1 MRNQRGSA
9 SAVALVVV
17 LPLLM
22 VICLGLSWMGNIA
35 TKKAQC
41 EEAARAVARELA
53 TRPDIYSNYSNWW
66 SMDDIDYIVYQVIGS
81 SRANVGFTI
90 GNVCVGSG
98 ISRRTDGYAYARV
111 VYPYSVPIPTFW
123 KRAAS
128 AGTPLWGGAGTAQ
141 APTIRIVGEALFKVV
156 D

>member
-1 MRNQRGSA
+1 MRDQRGSA

-22 VICLGLSWMGNIA
+22 VVCLGLSWMGNVA
-35 TKKAQC
+35 AKKAQC

-53 TRPDIYSNYSNWW
+53 TRPEIYSTYSNWW
-66 SMDDIDYIVYQVIGS
+66 SMDDIDYIVYQAVGGS
-81 SRANVGFTI
+81 GATVGFAI

-98 ISRRTDGYAYARV
+98 ISKRTDGYAYAKVTYNYR
-111 VYPYSVPIPTFW
+111 VPIPTFW
-123 KRAAS
+123 KRASS
-128 AGTPLWGGAGTAQ
+128 AGTPIWAGAGTAQ
-141 APTIRIVGEALFKVV
+141 AATIRIVGEALFKVV